1 MPPDPPAT
9 LVAIALR
16 RLVPWRPVPSL
27 AVAAPNCA
35 KYLAETGAMSRPV
48 VPRVYDDDEEDC
60 DDMLLQ

>member
-1 MPPDPPAT
+1 M
-9 LVAIALR
+9 
-16 RLVPWRPVPSL
+16 PSL

-48 VPRVYDDDEEDC
+48 VPRVYDDDDDEEEDC